1 MGMCLVIYQFEI
13 PEPEAEDVAD
23 IGVDPHF
30 GEGQGLP
37 GKLQFYLFQVVGV
50 DVYVAAG
57 PHEIAGPVTGDLR
70 HHQGEQGIGSYVKG
84 HSQENVATALVE
96 LAGEFSSGN
105 VKLEKKVAGRKVH
118 LMKVADIPGADDM
131 PAGIGILLQGAH
143 HFADLVN
150 VPAVGGFPVTPLRSV
165 NWPQVAR
172 FIGPFI
178 PYADSVFLQ
187 IFYVGI
193 PFQKP

>member
-57 PHEIAGPVTGDLR
+57 PHEIAGYQVADLR
-70 HHQGEQGIGSYVKG
+70 HHQREQRVRRDVERYAEEDVG
-84 HSQENVATALVE
+84 TALVE
-96 LAGEFSSGN
+96 LAG
-105 VKLEKKVAGRKVH
+105 
-118 LMKVADIPGADDM
+118 
-131 PAGIGILLQGAH
+131 
-143 HFADLVN
+143 
-150 VPAVGGFPVTPLRSV
+150 
-165 NWPQVAR
+165 
-172 FIGPFI
+172 
-178 PYADSVFLQ
+178 
-187 IFYVGI
+187 
-193 PFQKP
+193 

>member
-84 HSQENVATALVE
+84 HSQENVATV
-96 LAGEFSSGN
+96 GR
-105 VKLEKKVAGRKVH
+105 AGR
-118 LMKVADIPGADDM
+118 
-131 PAGIGILLQGAH
+131 
-143 HFADLVN
+143 
-150 VPAVGGFPVTPLRSV
+150 R
-165 NWPQVAR
+165 
-172 FIGPFI
+172 
-178 PYADSVFLQ
+178 VFLRQ
-187 IFYVGI
+187 RKTGKEGGREEGSSYEGRRHSRR
-193 PFQKP
+193 